1 MKNKSLI
8 LIGAYC
14 PDYERQTLL
23 KNLLK
28 SLENIKQDFD
38 VLICSHSKIDN
49 DTLNEVDYFFYD
61 KSNELI
67 YDLDYINQPWFS
79 PTEGQTLYSTYITGY
94 STYLTVYRLFI
105 SGLGIAKTM
114 GYEKVHYIEYDTYFN
129 STNELYENDML
140 LDTYGAVNYKKE
152 YKNFENNLQWGIGNF
167 MSINVNKVD
176 NIFLEYNN
184 EKLLNLIKNHPSKT
198 NERTTE
204 EILSKSSLY
213 SKSYDL
219 LINQKILTNLSSD
232 TKKDKMS
239 IWAVPF
245 YNPKNNTIDFVCWNN
260 KDDNPIDVNVIVN
273 KNKLLEFKQVR
284 KFEYYLRELG
294 PIEEINNILIIINN
308 KIKTNIDFNNI
319 DKNKF
324 IKNNYI
330 KYD

>member
-28 SLENIKQDFD
+28 SLEKTKQHFD
-38 VLICSHSKIDN
+38 ILISSHSKIN
-49 DTLNEVDYFFYD
+49 DDMLNEVDYFFYD
-61 KSNELI
+61 KSNKLI

-79 PTEGQTLYSTYITGY
+79 PKEGETLYSTYITGY

-114 GYEKVHYIEYDTYFN
+114 GYKKVHYIEYDTYFN
-129 STNELYENDML
+129 STNELYENDRL

-167 MSINVNKVD
+167 MSINLNKVN
-176 NIFLEYNN
+176 NIFLEYDE
-184 EKLLNLIKNHPSKT
+184 EKLLNLIRNHPSKT

-219 LINQKILTNLSSD
+219 LINEKILTNLSSD
-232 TKKDKMS
+232 TKKDEMS

-245 YNPKNNTIDFVCWNN
+245 YNSKNNTIDFVCWNN
-260 KDDNPIDVNVIVN
+260 KYEEPINVKVIVN
-273 KNKLLEFKQVR
+273 DDKFLKFKNVN
-284 KFEYYLRELG
+284 KFQYYLDELG
-294 PIEEINNILIIINN
+294 DYDKIDTILVIVND
-308 KIKTNIDFNNI
+308 KIKLKIDFNQI
-319 DKNKF
+319 DKEKF
-324 IKNNYI
+324 KKTNFV
-330 KYD
+330 KYE